1 MKGEGNRRKEVND
14 GFTFPAL
21 IQKIRVIPNDFFTP
35 QAESFWFTASLSHFE
50 KPGHFQSLSQNTVR
64 RKSESETEWILLEVW
79 NNWVMYCTANRWLRR
94 SSHCLQSCASH
105 LSHCQ
110 SFSHFFTHT
119 TESNSWVIAKCCSRF
134 DSVRVIESFLRRCG
148 GVTGRLT
155 EIASAAP
162 ITDYNVLQESSLK
175 QPVKLVKILYF
186 FNIEVI

>member
-1 MKGEGNRRKEVND
+1 MKGKGNRRKEVND

-110 SFSHFFTHT
+110 SFSHFFTHPA
-119 TESNSWVIAKCCSRF
+119 SIKCLSHCKMLQSFWFGPSHWVIFTPLWRSHWSSDWNCECDPDHWRIWIAEIITQATSQQSQNARF
-134 DSVRVIESFLRRCG
+134 W
-148 GVTGRLT
+148 
-155 EIASAAP
+155 
-162 ITDYNVLQESSLK
+162 
-175 QPVKLVKILYF
+175 
-186 FNIEVI
+186 

>member
-1 MKGEGNRRKEVND
+1 MKGKGNRRKEVND

-94 SSHCLQSCASH
+94 SSHCLQLCASH

-110 SFSHFFTHT
+110 SFSHFLTGRPPIKFLSHCKMLQ
-119 TESNSWVIAKCCSRF
+119 SIWFGPSHWVIF
-134 DSVRVIESFLRRCG
+134 TPLRRSHWSTDWSCECDPDDWRLWIAEI
-148 GVTGRLT
+148 VTGAT
-155 EIASAAP
+155 SQTGQNTI
-162 ITDYNVLQESSLK
+162 
-175 QPVKLVKILYF
+175 F
-186 FNIEVI
+186 F

>member
-1 MKGEGNRRKEVND
+1 MKGKGNRRKEVND

-79 NNWVMYCTANRWLRR
+79 NDWVMYCTANGWLRR
-94 SSHCLQSCASH
+94 SSHCLQLCASH

-110 SFSHFFTHT
+110 SFSHFLTGRPPIKFLSHCKMLQ
-119 TESNSWVIAKCCSRF
+119 SIWFGPSHWVIF
-134 DSVRVIESFLRRCG
+134 TPLRRSHWSSDWNCECDPNHWLQCLAG
-148 GVTGRLT
+148 IITQATSQTGQNPL
-155 EIASAAP
+155 
-162 ITDYNVLQESSLK
+162 
-175 QPVKLVKILYF
+175 F
-186 FNIEVI
+186 F